1 MMTDLLDIILTKR
14 GITDPAVRAAF
25 LNPDYALHTHDP
37 LKLKGAHKAAERIIK
52 AIKGG
57 ETIAIFS
64 DYDADGIPGAVVF
77 TDFLKRVKAANPEFT
92 FSTICYIPDRHEEGF
107 GLSID
112 AIDELKWK
120 GAQVIITI
128 DCGIADVVPVAHA
141 KTLGIDLIITDHHLP
156 GPALPDAYA
165 IVNPKQV
172 DCEYPEKMLCGSGV
186 AFKLIQAILA
196 TDRLNIKEG
205 QEKWLLDMVGIATLS
220 DMVPLTGENRVFAK
234 FGLQV
239 MRKSPRLGFM
249 RLLKETKVA
258 QKYLSEDDIAFMITP
273 RINAASRMGSATD
286 AFKLLSTDDEIEAGM
301 LAKRLQELNDERKS
315 AVATITK
322 EAKKKLAAKGR
333 QVTGSEGEK
342 SKVIVLGDPEWR
354 PSLLGLVANS
364 LAEEYKCPVFLW
376 GREGGDVIKG
386 SCRSDGSVSV
396 VDIMHSVP
404 EGTFIG
410 AGGHHMAGGFSVNF
424 DSVHNLEA
432 TLEKAFETA
441 ASKAVPL
448 AALADAELSIEDVNE
463 GTWRIIEQ
471 VGPYGFGN
479 PKPLFIFKHAVINS
493 ARQFGKQMNHL
504 ELSFDNF
511 SGRGVKAIAFFS
523 SPEDFADNFKNA
535 GHSLAAG
542 IPVNLLA
549 HVEKSYFMNRPE
561 IRLRIV
567 DILPAEA

>member
-14 GITDPAVRAAF
+14 GVTDPAHRAAF
-25 LNPDYALHTHDP
+25 LNPDYVLHTHDP
-37 LKLKGAHKAAERIIK
+37 LKLKGAKKAAERIIK
-52 AIKGG
+52 AIRAG
-57 ETIAIFS
+57 ETLAVFS
-64 DYDADGIPGAVVF
+64 DYDADGIPGAVLF
-77 TDFLKRVKAANPEFT
+77 TDFLKRVKAANPDLT
-92 FSTICYIPDRHEEGF
+92 FQTLFYIPDRHEEGF

-112 AIDELKWK
+112 AIDELKAK
-120 GAQVIITI
+120 GANVIVTI
-128 DCGIADVVPVAHA
+128 DCGIADVEPVAHA
-141 KTLGIDLIITDHHLP
+141 KKLGIDLIITDHHLP
-156 GPALPDAYA
+156 GPTLPDAYA

-234 FGLQV
+234 YGLQV
-239 MRKSPRLGFM
+239 MRKSPRIGFI

-286 AFKLLSTDDEIEAGM
+286 AFRLLSTDDEIEAGA
-301 LAKRLQELNDERKS
+301 LAKRLQELNDERKG
-315 AVATITK
+315 AVAAITK

-354 PSLLGLVANS
+354 PSLLGLVANT

-396 VDIMHSVP
+396 VDIMQSVP

-410 AGGHHMAGGFSVNF
+410 SGGHHMAGGFSVNF
-424 DSVHNLEA
+424 DSVHTLEA

-448 AALADAELSIEDVNE
+448 AALADAELSIEDVNDT
-463 GTWRIIEQ
+463 TWRVVEQ

-479 PKPLFIFKHAVINS
+479 PKPLFLFKRAVIKG

-523 SPEDFADNFKNA
+523 SPEDFADNFKDA
-535 GHSLAAG
+535 GYSIGNGLA
-542 IPVNLLA
+542 VNLLA

-567 DILPAEA
+567 DILPLEA